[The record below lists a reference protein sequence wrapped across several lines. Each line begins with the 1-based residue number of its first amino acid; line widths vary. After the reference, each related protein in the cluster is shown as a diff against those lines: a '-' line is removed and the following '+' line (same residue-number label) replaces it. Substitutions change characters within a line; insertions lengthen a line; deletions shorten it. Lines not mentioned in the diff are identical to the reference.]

1 MSNVFNVLLTF
12 DDIHILGTFGDIGE
26 LTTNPNYSK
35 IDKKI
40 AKTIETKIA
49 YSFQS
54 TTEKKSIIF
63 GWQIP

>member
-1 MSNVFNVLLTF
+1 MFSVLLTF
-12 DDIHILGTFGDIGE
+12 DDIHIVFFLGDIGE

-49 YSFQS
+49 YSS
-54 TTEKKSIIF
+54 TTEKNSLIF
-63 GWQIP
+63 GSQIP